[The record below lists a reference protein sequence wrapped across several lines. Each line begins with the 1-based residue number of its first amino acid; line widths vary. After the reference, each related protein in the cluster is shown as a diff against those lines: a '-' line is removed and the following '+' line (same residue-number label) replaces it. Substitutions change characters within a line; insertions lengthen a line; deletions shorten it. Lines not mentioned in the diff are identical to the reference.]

1 MVTISVDEGYAF
13 DILSI
18 FQVKIHNCT
27 DKVKLEA
34 SKRGFSILYEE
45 LKDQLGQDKLSEII
59 YSKEYD
65 DLYTENQTT
74 FVLVDAIRASNENS
88 IGKDIDLNNL
98 RRFECKRKL
107 QSKFFNTDMV
117 ETKTKYE

>member
-1 MVTISVDEGYAF
+1 MVKISVDEGYAF

-27 DKVKLEA
+27 DPIKIET
-34 SKRGFSILYEE
+34 SKRGFSVLYEE
-45 LKDQLGQDKLSEII
+45 LKAQLGQEKLSEII
-59 YSKEYD
+59 NSSEYD

-74 FVLVDAIRASNENS
+74 FVLVDAIRASDENS

-107 QSKFFNTDMV
+107 HNKFFDSQML

>member
-1 MVTISVDEGYAF
+1 MVKISVDEGYAF

-27 DKVKLEA
+27 DASKIET
-34 SKRGFSILYEE
+34 SKRGFSTLYEE
-45 LKDQLGQDKLSEII
+45 LKAQLGQNKLSEII
-59 YSKEYD
+59 NSKEYD

-107 QSKFFNTDMV
+107 QSKFFNTEMV

>member
-18 FQVKIHNCT
+18 FQVKMHNCT
-27 DKVKLEA
+27 DSVKIET
-34 SKRGFSILYEE
+34 SKRGFSMLYEE
-45 LKDQLGQDKLSEII
+45 LKAQLGQEKLSEII
-59 YSKEYD
+59 NSKEYD
-65 DLYTENQTT
+65 ELYTENQTT

>member
-27 DKVKLEA
+27 DPVKLET
-34 SKRGFSILYEE
+34 SKRGFSMLYEE
-45 LKDQLGQDKLSEII
+45 LKAQLGQDKLSEII
-59 YSKEYD
+59 NSKEYD

-74 FVLVDAIRASNENS
+74 FVLVDAIRSSNEVS
-88 IGKDIDLNNL
+88 IGKDIDNTNL
-98 RRFECKRKL
+98 ARFDCKRRL
-107 QSKFFNTDMV
+107 QSKFFNSQMV
-117 ETKTKYE
+117 ETKTKHE

>member
-18 FQVKIHNCT
+18 FQVKMHNCT
-27 DKVKLEA
+27 DPNKIEI
-34 SKRGFSILYEE
+34 SKRGFSTLYEE
-45 LKDQLGQDKLSEII
+45 LKVQLGQDKLSEII
-59 YSKEYD
+59 NSSEYD
-65 DLYTENQTT
+65 DLYKENQTT

-88 IGKDIDLNNL
+88 IGKNIDLNNL

-107 QSKFFNTDMV
+107 QAKFFNTTMV

>member
-18 FQVKIHNCT
+18 FQVKMHNCT
-27 DKVKLEA
+27 DPVKIET

-45 LKDQLGQDKLSEII
+45 LKVQLGQEKLSEII
-59 YSKEYD
+59 NSKDYD
-65 DLYTENQTT
+65 ELYTENHTT

-88 IGKDIDLNNL
+88 IGKNIDLNNL

-107 QSKFFNTDMV
+107 QSKFFNTNMV

>member
-1 MVTISVDEGYAF
+1 MVKISVDEGYAF

-18 FQVKIHNCT
+18 
-27 DKVKLEA
+27 
-34 SKRGFSILYEE
+34 YEE
-45 LKDQLGQDKLSEII
+45 LKAQLGQEKLSEII
-59 YSKEYD
+59 NSSEYD
-65 DLYTENQTT
+65 ELYTENQTT
-74 FVLVDAIRASNENS
+74 FVLVDAIRASDENS

-107 QSKFFNTDMV
+107 HNKFFDSQML

>member
-1 MVTISVDEGYAF
+1 MVKISVDEGYAF

-27 DKVKLEA
+27 DPIKIET
-34 SKRGFSILYEE
+34 SKRGFSVLYEE
-45 LKDQLGQDKLSEII
+45 LKAQLGQEKLSEII
-59 YSKEYD
+59 NSSEYD
-65 DLYTENQTT
+65 ELYTENQTT
-74 FVLVDAIRASNENS
+74 FVLVDAIRASDENS

-107 QSKFFNTDMV
+107 HNKFFDSQML

>member
-18 FQVKIHNCT
+18 FQVKMHNCT
-27 DKVKLEA
+27 DPVKNET

-45 LKDQLGQDKLSEII
+45 LKVQLGQEKLSEII
-59 YSKEYD
+59 NSKEYD
-65 DLYTENQTT
+65 ELYTENYTT

-88 IGKDIDLNNL
+88 IGKNIDLNNL

-107 QSKFFNTDMV
+107 QSKFFNTNMV